1 MQKSAHTNSSPRRIE
16 TPRFDAWLDKG
27 QKFEPFWSAAFGSD
41 RRSLAVQQKADQK
54 R

>member
-1 MQKSAHTNSSPRRIE
+1 MQKSAQAHSTPRRID

-27 QKFEPFWSAAFGSD
+27 QKFEPFWSAAFGND
-41 RRSLAVQQKADQK
+41 RRSLAVQQRADQK